1 MSIEKQIEA
10 LKTHF
15 DTDLITNK
23 STVKKLTPTEYT
35 NIKVKIKSEKTDG
48 VHAISGRVYIQLIN
62 QEVFIFDCNAN
73 E

>member
-1 MSIEKQIEA
+1 
-10 LKTHF
+10 
-15 DTDLITNK
+15 
-23 STVKKLTPTEYT
+23 TEYT